1 MKKNFNFLD
10 LMCILIDV
18 DKTGGSA
25 GVPPPN
31 DGPKRTIAPGSW
43 FCALFLDLDLSGVSA
58 KLRSCGSE
66 FRRNERSDAAT
77 EHPDHRYT

>member
-1 MKKNFNFLD
+1 MNPPSILTYGPPTEVGAPAGACFNSY
-10 LMCILIDV
+10 
-18 DKTGGSA
+18 GGDA
-25 GVPPPN
+25 GVMVL
-31 DGPKRTIAPGSW
+31 W
-43 FCALFLDLDLSGVSA
+43 FFFDLDLSGVSA